1 MKQKFVAI
9 SGEAITWRQSQFKCS
24 VMCTLFFCNAAW
36 KLPRITSLYSFA
48 HRYYMLKKREVTACA
63 ITYIVFNHHHVGL
76 GYTMKT
82 SRQDSFERHF
92 LWGALPKEK
101 NYLTKLSRGSFSNEK
116 QFCWFFWVRSLE
128 MYGSMNKF
136 MIAIFVHFLGEYMF
150 HWTFNALLRD

>member
-116 QFCWFFWVRSLE
+116 QFCWFFLGALPRDVRLYEQVYDCNLCAFFGWIHVSL
-128 MYGSMNKF
+128 NF
-136 MIAIFVHFLGEYMF
+136 
-150 HWTFNALLRD
+150 